1 MLILEPYKI
10 GTRVDTHL
18 RFMFGCAFH
27 VTVNTV
33 YGTTPTV
40 EVQWKNG
47 PCVESVAEALARLG
61 VRAPNGCATLRV
73 EKNHTHMNFPVDKR
87 CR

>member
-47 PCVESVAEALARLG
+47 PCVECVAEALARLG
-61 VRAPNGCATLRV
+61 VRAPNGAPRYEL
-73 EKNHTHMNFPVDKR
+73 KR
-87 CR
+87 TTRT